1 MNKQLLDEVF
11 CDIQNNQGPGRGY
24 YIKTKPKAEEA
35 DAEEKK
41 KRYIFTST
49 CMIASLISAY
59 NACWTIF
66 KVM

>member
-41 KRYIFTST
+41 
-49 CMIASLISAY
+49 
-59 NACWTIF
+59 NATF
-66 KVM
+66 LQVHV